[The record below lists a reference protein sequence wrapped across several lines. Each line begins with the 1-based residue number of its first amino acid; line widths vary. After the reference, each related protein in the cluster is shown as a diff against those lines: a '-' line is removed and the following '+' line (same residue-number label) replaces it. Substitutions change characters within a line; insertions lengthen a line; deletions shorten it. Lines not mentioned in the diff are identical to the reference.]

1 MEYRKLPHG
10 TEQLSI
16 LGLGNSSLSAAS
28 EKEQQKTIEQA
39 LDCGMNLFD
48 FAAADAVPFAAFG
61 KAVGSRRK
69 DVYYQIHFGANY
81 ETGVYGWTLDL
92 DKVRR
97 SVSWQLD
104 TLKTDYIDFG
114 FIHCIDELSDL
125 QQFEE
130 NGILSYM
137 QSLKEKG
144 VIHHFGLSSHTPAV
158 VHALLDRGFLDLV
171 MFSINPAYDYRHGEY
186 AIGSSGERMALYR
199 RCEALGVGISVMKPF
214 CGGQLLNAET
224 SPFPAALT
232 QAQCLQYALDKPA
245 VLTVLP
251 GVRGFEDLQRI
262 LSFLDTPAEARD
274 YSVLGTFAP
283 VDAKGACVYCN
294 HCAPCPQGLDVG
306 LINKYYDLAKA
317 GDELARDHYLH
328 LAKKAGACV
337 GCGHCDRRCPFSVE
351 QSRRM
356 REIAAYFG
364 A

>member
-48 FAAADAVPFAAFG
+48 FAAADAAPFAAFG

-144 VIHHFGLSSHTPAV
+144 MIHHFGLSSHTPAV

-262 LSFLDTPAEARD
+262 LSFLDTPPRRATIPCSAPSRPSMRRAPASIATTARP
-274 YSVLGTFAP
+274 ARR
-283 VDAKGACVYCN
+283 
-294 HCAPCPQGLDVG
+294 GLTSG
-306 LINKYYDLAKA
+306 
-317 GDELARDHYLH
+317 
-328 LAKKAGACV
+328 
-337 GCGHCDRRCPFSVE
+337 
-351 QSRRM
+351 
-356 REIAAYFG
+356 
-364 A
+364 